1 MFLLEK
7 CRSFHLDFIFYNN
20 GKVIL
25 LLFNLLSNFITKG
38 SLQKLNCHSGDQLTV
53 ITGVIYFYLW
63 YFKGLINGLRKLISH
78 KTVIMNMSNPQ
89 AEFLQ
94 LHLKLSWVFFYPKTS
109 ILENFLAIFLECRK
123 IRIF

>member
-1 MFLLEK
+1 MV
-7 CRSFHLDFIFYNN
+7 RPFYFCLIYSQ
-20 GKVIL
+20 IL
-25 LLFNLLSNFITKG
+25 LRNDL
-38 SLQKLNCHSGDQLTV
+38 CHSGDQLTV

-63 YFKGLINGLRKLISH
+63 YFKVLINGLRKLISH

-109 ILENFLAIFLECRK
+109 ILEIFLAIFLECRK